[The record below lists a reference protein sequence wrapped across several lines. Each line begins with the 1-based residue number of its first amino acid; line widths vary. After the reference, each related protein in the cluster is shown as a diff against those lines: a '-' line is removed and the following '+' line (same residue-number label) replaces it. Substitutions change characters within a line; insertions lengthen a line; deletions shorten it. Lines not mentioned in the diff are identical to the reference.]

1 MFCSLLRC
9 GCLCAVQD
17 IACLT
22 TLVVLCLPPNSCL
35 EPTQSTFSCAET
47 AVLSPALGV
56 TKQSPYPLL
65 WEHEVKGTVA
75 YDRHLFTYWPLSL
88 LIHIN
93 HHHWL
98 LVSDKDTMLLNYII
112 RRIHPPGSQPLH
124 KVLCKKY
131 PCLVTG
137 AKKLFIVSING
148 VELICNGE
156 LTIPVK
162 DNASF

>member
-17 IACLT
+17 TACLT

-65 WEHEVKGTVA
+65 WEHEVKGTVTWGQ
-75 YDRHLFTYWPLSL
+75 RHS
-88 LIHIN
+88 
-93 HHHWL
+93 
-98 LVSDKDTMLLNYII
+98 
-112 RRIHPPGSQPLH
+112 RIWQTPLH
-124 KVLCKKY
+124 LLTSVTSHPYKPPPLAPCFRQGHYATQLYHPQNSSSRVTASTQGPLQRKS
-131 PCLVTG
+131 CLVTE
-137 AKKLFIVSING
+137 AKKLLN
-148 VELICNGE
+148 
-156 LTIPVK
+156 
-162 DNASF
+162 